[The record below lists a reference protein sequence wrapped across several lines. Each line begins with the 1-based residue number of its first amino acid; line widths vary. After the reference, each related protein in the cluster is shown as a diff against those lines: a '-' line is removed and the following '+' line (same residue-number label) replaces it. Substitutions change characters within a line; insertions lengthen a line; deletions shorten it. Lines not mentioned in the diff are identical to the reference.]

1 MKKRASEFSNVGEII
16 KFIESEKDIKIKL
29 EAYEYWSGVIQLKNE
44 NQSEGVDHFDINDL
58 NGESAVSVKNGKVT
72 IGEDYEGYDI
82 KKRPLETKFY
92 NWGSGEID
100 KDEFLTMLND
110 FINVESNDSDFNEFI
125 DHYVHSEDYD
135 ETFETFEAEN
145 TQEGCGQEF
154 GVDHISWK
162 VFQDINEF
170 SVDFLLS

>member
-72 IGEDYEGYDI
+72 IGFIPKILPTSIDIFFSTFSILDVPKMFSRSLDLAASNSSFDLGSTVSSSSSFSFKATYPKPIKLKMSGI
-82 KKRPLETKFY
+82 KKA
-92 NWGSGEID
+92 
-100 KDEFLTMLND
+100 FLAD
-110 FINVESNDSDFNEFI
+110 IFGFFV
-125 DHYVHSEDYD
+125 SER
-135 ETFETFEAEN
+135 AP
-145 TQEGCGQEF
+145 
-154 GVDHISWK
+154 
-162 VFQDINEF
+162 
-170 SVDFLLS
+170 